1 MDSLNNIDFKKLASQ
16 QKSIQMKMRLLALA
30 HFKDGHSRTQIAK
43 FLKVSR
49 TSVNKWVQTFLEEG
63 LDGLKEKP
71 RTGRPPL
78 LTPKQREQL
87 SQYIKDKAHDTQ
99 GGRLTGADIH
109 AYIVKEF
116 GKYYHPDSI
125 YYLLNHMGF
134 AWITSRSK
142 HPQQSQA
149 IQEDFKKFKF
159 ETILKIPGHIALKN
173 VDIWFQ
179 DEARFGQQNTTTRLW
194 AERGT
199 RPRAVKQQQFE
210 YAYLFGS
217 ICPQKGI
224 GEAIV
229 VPWVNK
235 DIMIEHLK
243 QISSVTEKG
252 RHAIVIMDGAGWHT
266 EDIADDFQNISIIK
280 LPPYSPELNPIE
292 QVWSWLRQHYLA
304 NQSFSDYEDIV
315 SKVCSAWN
323 SFLECCFLECST
335 RVTKMCSRRWTDL
348 TS

>member
-63 LDGLKEKP
+63 LEGLQEKP
-71 RTGRPPL
+71 RTRRL
-78 LTPKQREQL
+78 AFLNAEQREQL
-87 SQYIKDKAHDTQ
+87 SQYIKARAMDSS
-99 GGRLTGADIH
+99 GGRLTGNDIH
-109 AYIVKEF
+109 AYIVNEF
-116 GKYYHPDSI
+116 GKHYHPDSI

-134 AWITSRSK
+134 SWITSRSK
-142 HPQQSQA
+142 HPRQSQQ
-149 IQEDFKKFKF
+149 IQDDFKKFNI
-159 ETILKIPGHIALKN
+159 ETILKIPGHMGLDN
-173 VDIWFQ
+173 VDVWFQ

-194 AERGT
+194 AERGS
-199 RPRAVKQQQFE
+199 RPRVVKQQQFE

-217 ICPQKGI
+217 VCPARGI
-224 GEAIV
+224 GEAMV

-235 DIMIEHLK
+235 NIMVEHLK
-243 QISSVTEKG
+243 QLSAVTEKG
-252 RHAIVIMDGAGWHT
+252 RHAVVIMDGAGWHT
-266 EDIADDFQNISIIK
+266 NDIAEPFDNVSIIK

-292 QVWSWLRQHYLA
+292 QVWSWLRQHSLA
-304 NQSFSDYEDIV
+304 NQSFADYDYIV
-315 SKVCSAWN
+315 SKVCRAWN
-323 SFLECCFLECST
+323 SFLECSA
-335 RVTKMCSRRWTDL
+335 RVRQMCSRRWIDL

>member
-78 LTPKQREQL
+78 LTPKQRKQL

-159 ETILKIPGHIALKN
+159 ETILKIPGHIALKS

-323 SFLECCFLECST
+323 SFLECST